1 MKKSLKQKS
10 IAVFL
15 VLLIGMVLTVG
26 AVSAQENIKE
36 SGIGEE
42 IAVSNPEI
50 NMSLK
55 PVFDLTVEQ
64 VTELTEKGI
73 IKYYPDG
80 TRVVNLYGAL
90 KEIKGNQ
97 SLTINDIEAEIKSGE
112 YRHAFMKTWHWLWGD
127 QYKYRGHKVYVKIPA
142 NVNLNPQTSF
152 NLYNTH
158 MVIPS
163 GKFFESGVGWFNSW
177 GLTGLHIYTYDS
189 YTGDMYSKAIP
200 SGTSRDIFLRVL
212 SIYQYGQNRGYMWAE
227 DPQSGQILNT
237 FAIIDGLDHK
247 VDETQEQH
255 SSLQVWTSTPQAKHH
270 DNIIKNQ
277 NDQWVNWDSTIST
290 GFWAES
296 PMKETH
302 GIESNTYYITT
313 WCQP

>member
-1 MKKSLKQKS
+1 MMKSLKQKGT
-10 IAVFL
+10 AVFL
-15 VLLIGMVLTVG
+15 VLLIGMVLAVG
-26 AVSAQENIKE
+26 AVNAQENIKE

-55 PVFDLTVEQ
+55 PVFDLTAEQ
-64 VTELTEKGI
+64 ATVLTEKGI

-80 TRVVNLYGAL
+80 TRVINLYEAL

-97 SLTINDIEAEIKSGE
+97 SLTISDREAEIKSGE
-112 YRHAFMKTWHWLWGD
+112 YRHAYMRTVWP
-127 QYKYRGHKVYVKIPA
+127 QTYNYRGHKVYVKIPA

-158 MVIPS
+158 MVLPS

-177 GLTGLHIYTYDS
+177 GLTGLHIYTYDN
-189 YTGDMYSKAIP
+189 YTCDMYSKAIP

-237 FAIIDGLDHK
+237 FTIIDGLDHK

-255 SSLQVWTSTPQAKHH
+255 SSSQVWTSTPQAKHH

-277 NDQWVNWDSTIST
+277 NNQWVNWNSAIPTF
-290 GFWAES
+290 FWANS
-296 PMKETH
+296 PMKQTH
-302 GIESNTYYITT
+302 GTENSRYYITT
-313 WCQP
+313 WCHP